1 MRVKNPLAG
10 GCLRLLETQEQ
21 ADMQFVI
28 TDTQQISSSDS
39 THNSL
44 AAIDEDKAKPT
55 NTVIPAHRY
64 MLLYKYMYLLHVF
77 IIYRVILAARSEWFR
92 RALQSGMIEDRDR
105 RLRVKNKDLYDD
117 VLLS

>member
-64 MLLYKYMYLLHVF
+64 MLLYKCMYLLHVLYY
-77 IIYRVILAARSEWFR
+77 IELYWLLVV
-92 RALQSGMIEDRDR
+92 SGSDE
-105 RLRVKNKDLYDD
+105 LYSL
-117 VLLS
+117 V